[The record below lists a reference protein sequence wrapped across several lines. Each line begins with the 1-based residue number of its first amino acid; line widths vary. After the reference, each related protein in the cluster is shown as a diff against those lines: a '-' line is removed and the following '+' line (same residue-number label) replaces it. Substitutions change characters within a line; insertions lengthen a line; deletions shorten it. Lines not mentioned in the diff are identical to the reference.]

1 MGRVDGKV
9 ALISGGGGGIG
20 GQAALLLADEGAR
33 VALADVRIDEAGAL
47 ADKIGDRAQA
57 FPLDVTSA
65 ASWDDAVAATERA
78 FGPVN
83 VLVNS
88 AGVASYGPTDQ
99 VSEDE
104 FRRILDINLI
114 GTFLGFKAAV
124 PSMRRAGGG
133 SVVNISSLA
142 GLIGMPGA
150 AAYTASKWAVRG
162 FTKSVAG
169 EFGHEGIRINSVHP
183 GVIDTPLADAQ
194 KAIIDQL
201 MPNLPLGRIG
211 QPEEV
216 ARLVLFLASDESSY
230 STGSEFTS
238 DGGWHSC

>member
-20 GQAALLLADEGAR
+20 GQAALL
-33 VALADVRIDEAGAL
+33 LADVRIDEAGAL

-104 FRRILDINLI
+104 FRRILDINLDRLRYLDDI
-114 GTFLGFKAAV
+114 MPPNVTTPFCTFT
-124 PSMRRAGGG
+124 
-133 SVVNISSLA
+133 
-142 GLIGMPGA
+142 LIA
-150 AAYTASKWAVRG
+150 LNA
-162 FTKSVAG
+162 
-169 EFGHEGIRINSVHP
+169 
-183 GVIDTPLADAQ
+183 
-194 KAIIDQL
+194 
-201 MPNLPLGRIG
+201 LP
-211 QPEEV
+211 
-216 ARLVLFLASDESSY
+216 
-230 STGSEFTS
+230 
-238 DGGWHSC
+238 